1 MSTNRFV
8 IIVGSAFHSVD
19 LSPQVLGLM
28 AAQVPALAN
37 MEPLHAFFKPAD
49 RMFPLKE
56 GDELFI
62 DAPNAEVNHKMQF
75 RFDVAFGE
83 PGIIEGES
91 LLPTLHEMVNVVAN
105 VVTRFDSML

>member
-19 LSPQVLGLM
+19 LSPHVLGLM

-83 PGIIEGES
+83 PG
-91 LLPTLHEMVNVVAN
+91 LLKVNRYSR
-105 VVTRFDSML
+105 RFTKWLML